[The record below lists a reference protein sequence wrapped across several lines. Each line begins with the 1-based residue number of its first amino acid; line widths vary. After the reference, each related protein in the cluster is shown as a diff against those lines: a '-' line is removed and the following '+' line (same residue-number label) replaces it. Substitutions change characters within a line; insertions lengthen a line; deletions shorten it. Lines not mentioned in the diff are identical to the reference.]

1 MSKVENVEKI
11 IEAYGPG
18 GQEKSRCPTG
28 SRGLR
33 ELRPLSATGVRGT
46 SSLGCPRDLRLK
58 EPLSRASR
66 PGVEVKDRRSPSSER
81 LAYFLLKFVSP
92 LRELANAADICTGRV
107 REAKETP
114 RWIQMAAL
122 HEGVEASLNG
132 LAQWHDQ
139 RSVNIGK
146 ICSKTLFH
154 ERG

>member
-1 MSKVENVEKI
+1 MTTVISQVGIGSSHPTPI

-33 ELRPLSATGVRGT
+33 ELRPLSATGV
-46 SSLGCPRDLRLK
+46 
-58 EPLSRASR
+58 
-66 PGVEVKDRRSPSSER
+66 
-81 LAYFLLKFVSP
+81 
-92 LRELANAADICTGRV
+92 CTGRV